1 MLSNM
6 FENSTLLIYA
16 FCRLLFKRISRSH
29 TKKKKKLSNGWI
41 RVCEPL
47 VFLFDIETE
56 THKQKQKHAHF
67 ELSECFLQ
75 LLRMRWPIAQNDD
88 KIIRTSWTTIC
99 TPISHHANA
108 FIITQNIEGKKSFAA
123 LAHFKQLNIPRCTT
137 SSFNK
142 RFFLWMLMKVLKH
155 NTYYVHL
162 KYYYQFWLLD
172 IKM

>member
-29 TKKKKKLSNGWI
+29 TKKKKKKLSNGWI

-142 RFFLWMLMKVLKH
+142 RFFFMYVLL
-155 NTYYVHL
+155 L
-162 KYYYQFWLLD
+162 KLFTCIPHIMYTSSITTNFGF
-172 IKM
+172 